1 MGNEETTLTH
11 HRPSKDEPHVA
22 FVPIKAKVLRMGLYI
37 KIEGSWFSHPFPTNS
52 FKIKTTKELETLR
65 GLTKVKLFFDPERS
79 DPEEMW
85 LTEQDHPALE
95 PSGVGDD
102 SPPPSVP
109 EVAESS
115 EDSSPETGILLDD
128 FEAPSE
134 EAIYRKMAQHE
145 AFQAYQSHL
154 QQLNQQFQ
162 AVVKD
167 GKQMIQDAVSGR
179 PRGVRTA
186 QKIIENLLNIL
197 GEQEQSRAL
206 LNLMGSEDVSEEF
219 FLHAFNVCS
228 LSLMVANDLELKQ
241 EEKERLAL
249 GALFHDIGEL
259 KFPAEKLLRKG
270 AMGPAELR
278 SFLSAHPKYG
288 VETVEKLPNFHYD
301 AVDIVRQHHERMN
314 GAGYPFGKKGDQ
326 ISKLAKIVMVADE
339 YDELCH
345 NPDPSRSMA
354 PPDALSHL
362 YVKCR
367 HTLWQDAVVAL
378 IRQLGV
384 YPPGSL
390 VQLNNQKIGI
400 VTSVNFEQRLRPI
413 ILVYDDQSSPDE
425 PIVLNLAQEDESLSI
440 VTSIRPIDLSPK
452 IRECLN
458 PRKIISY
465 FPSSSTPEFNV
476 ETFSRAAAAE

>member
-1 MGNEETTLTH
+1 MRCGLPGDGRIP
-11 HRPSKDEPHVA
+11 RP
-22 FVPIKAKVLRMGLYI
+22 G
-37 KIEGSWFSHPFPTNS
+37 
-52 FKIKTTKELETLR
+52 
-65 GLTKVKLFFDPERS
+65 
-79 DPEEMW
+79 
-85 LTEQDHPALE
+85 
-95 PSGVGDD
+95 
-102 SPPPSVP
+102 
-109 EVAESS
+109 
-115 EDSSPETGILLDD
+115 
-128 FEAPSE
+128 
-134 EAIYRKMAQHE
+134 
-145 AFQAYQSHL
+145 
-154 QQLNQQFQ
+154 
-162 AVVKD
+162 
-167 GKQMIQDAVSGR
+167 
-179 PRGVRTA
+179 
-186 QKIIENLLNIL
+186 
-197 GEQEQSRAL
+197 
-206 LNLMGSEDVSEEF
+206 
-219 FLHAFNVCS
+219 
-228 LSLMVANDLELKQ
+228 
-241 EEKERLAL
+241 LAL

-270 AMGPAELR
+270 SMGPAELR

-301 AVDIVRQHHERMN
+301 AVDIVRQHHERLN
-314 GAGYPFGKKGDQ
+314 GTGYPSGKKGDQ

-354 PPDALSHL
+354 PPDALAHL

-465 FPSSSTPEFNV
+465 FPSSSTPDLNV
-476 ETFSRAAAAE
+476 ESLSRSAASE